1 MRIIGLDVGGAN
13 LKAALPDGTA
23 RSKIFELWKFPDLLG
38 KTLSIFLEDMEPAHV
53 GLTMTGELCDCFET
67 KREGV
72 ARILEQVEAA
82 FPEAEVRVW
91 STAGDFVTPEEARQE
106 PIKVAAANWHALA
119 ALAGRLV
126 CERCGCGDVEGAK
139 AWAAHRV
146 AGGDGAPRWL
156 AGLPDGEAVRSA
168 LMIDVGST
176 TTDIIPIADGRPTPL
191 GLCDMQRLRS
201 RELVYTGARRTPVCT
216 LIHEGVMA
224 ECFGTAHDAYL
235 RLGMVPDDPTD
246 CHTADGRPAT
256 AKYAHGRL
264 ARMLGGDAELTSK
277 EETLQLAQ
285 QVFDRQRTLLADAI
299 ATVAARLPEPP
310 SAVVFFGSGE
320 FLGQA
325 AWVEYISKS
334 QRDPAE
340 PMCIISLSKM
350 IGPEVSASAC
360 AYAVALLAEEAC
372 SETVS
377 AS

>member
-1 MRIIGLDVGGAN
+1 MNIIGLDVGGAN

-23 RSKIFELWKFPDLLG
+23 RSKIFELWKFPELLG
-38 KTLSIFLEDMEPAHV
+38 KTLSVFLEDWNPAHV

-82 FPEAEVRVW
+82 FPQAEVRVW
-91 STAGDFVTPEEARQE
+91 TTAGSFVTPDEARRE
-106 PIKVAAANWHALA
+106 PIKAAAANWHALA

-126 CERCGCGDVEGAK
+126 CERCGSCDAEQAK
-139 AWAAHRV
+139 SWAAHRV
-146 AGGDGAPRWL
+146 AAHWEP
-156 AGLPDGEAVRSA
+156 GLPDGEAVRSA

-191 GLCDMQRLRS
+191 GLCDIERLRS

-216 LIHEGVMA
+216 LLHEGVMA
-224 ECFGTAHDAYL
+224 ECFATVHDAYL
-235 RLGMVPDDPTD
+235 RLGMVPDDPAD
-246 CHTADGRPAT
+246 NHTADGRPAT
-256 AKYAHGRL
+256 ARYAHGRL
-264 ARMLGGDAELTSK
+264 ARMLGGDPELTSK
-277 EETLQLAQ
+277 DETLQLAQ
-285 QVFDRQRTLLADAI
+285 QIFDRQRTLLADAI

-325 AWVEYISKS
+325 AWVEYVAKS
-334 QRDPAE
+334 QRDPAA
-340 PMCIISLSKM
+340 PMCVISLSKM

-360 AYAVALLAEEAC
+360 AYAVALLAEEEC
-372 SETVS
+372 S
-377 AS
+377 ASLSVS